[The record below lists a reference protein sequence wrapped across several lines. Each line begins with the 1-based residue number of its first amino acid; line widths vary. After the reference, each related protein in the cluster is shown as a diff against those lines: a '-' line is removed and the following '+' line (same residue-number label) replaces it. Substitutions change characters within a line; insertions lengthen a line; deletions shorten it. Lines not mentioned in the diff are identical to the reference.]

1 MLAFLFPGQGSQ
13 SVGMGKD
20 LHDAAA
26 VCRRTFEEADAALDL
41 PLSRICFDGPA
52 DALKLTATAQPAILA
67 TSVAALRLL
76 AERGVSPDIVAGHSL
91 GEYSALVAS
100 GALGFADALRLV
112 RARGQYKHEAVPVG
126 AGAMA
131 AVIGLDRDAIEGIC
145 ADAAMGR
152 VVTAANMNGPGQTV
166 ISGHADAVERAMTL
180 AKQRGA
186 MKAIPLEVTAPFHCS
201 LMQPAADRL
210 AQDLKA
216 TSFHDLTVPL
226 VANVTAK
233 TVRDGDAARDLLVRQ
248 VTAPVRWEESVKTLA
263 ELGVARA
270 LEVGPGKVLT
280 GLVRRIV
287 RRIDCAPA
295 GTLEGIAGAG
305 GGA

>member
-26 VCRRTFEEADAALDL
+26 VCRRTFEEADAALDF
-41 PLSRICFDGPA
+41 PLSRACFEGPA

-67 TSVAALRLL
+67 ASVAALRLL
-76 AERGVSPDIVAGHSL
+76 AEKGIRPDIVAGHSL
-91 GEYSALVAS
+91 GEYSALVAT
-100 GALGFADALRLV
+100 GALQFADALRLV
-112 RARGQYKHEAVPVG
+112 RARGLYMQEAVPVG
-126 AGAMA
+126 VGAMA
-131 AVIGLDRDAIEGIC
+131 AVIGLDRDAIEKVC
-145 ADAAMGR
+145 ADAQQGR
-152 VVTAANMNGPGQTV
+152 VVSAANLNGPGQTV
-166 ISGHADAVERAMTL
+166 ISGHADAVERAMVL
-180 AKQRGA
+180 AKERGA
-186 MKAIPLEVTAPFHCS
+186 MKAIPLEVTAPFHCA

-210 AQDLKA
+210 TPDLKA
-216 TSFHDLTVPL
+216 TNFGSLEFPL
-226 VANVTAK
+226 VANVTAT
-233 TVRDGDAARDLLVRQ
+233 TVRDGAAARDLLIRQ

-280 GLVRRIV
+280 GLVKRID

-295 GTLEGIAGAG
+295 GTLEGIESAGA
-305 GGA
+305 AA